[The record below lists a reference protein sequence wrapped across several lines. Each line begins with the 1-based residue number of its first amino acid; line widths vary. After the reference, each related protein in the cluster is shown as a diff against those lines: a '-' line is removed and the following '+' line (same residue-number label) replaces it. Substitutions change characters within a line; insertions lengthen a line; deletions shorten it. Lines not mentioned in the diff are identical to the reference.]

1 MGTSEPEA
9 NGSSLSARLQ
19 AVTNEL
25 HELEQLMRSKDFDSR
40 VLRDFR
46 GAVDRI
52 RSTAW
57 AVQQWIG
64 LRKERSDPYAVLP
77 TLAAER
83 VRSTTQLAR
92 DLVLDLQAVEVG
104 IETKGL
110 EELSQAVEDLH
121 HCLGRLFKRT
131 S

>member
-1 MGTSEPEA
+1 MDTSEPEA
-9 NGSSLSARLQ
+9 NGASLSARLQ
-19 AVTNEL
+19 AVSNEL
-25 HELEQLMRSKDFDSR
+25 HELEQLIQSKDFDSR

-46 GAVDRI
+46 GAVDRV

-57 AVQQWIG
+57 AVQRWIG
-64 LRKERSDPYAVLP
+64 LQKQGDPYAVLP
-77 TLAAER
+77 ALAAER

-92 DLVLDLQAVEVG
+92 DLVLDLQSVEMG
-104 IETKGL
+104 IKTEGL